1 MGSVS
6 DSLTIIGEL
15 GSHEQ
20 APAFA
25 EVVRRVHHRYATE
38 IVGEFA
44 LCPFMK
50 DPDTAFGKFVVVLS
64 RELDVPAATQCVLE
78 AGTQVVHLIY
88 PLTSA
93 TAAEFERFGNA
104 LHDAI
109 TARAS
114 GGPVHAAFHPQMVG
128 STTTAAKLVGV
139 VRRAPDPFVQFIP
152 EGLHKG
158 GSTFI
163 DLDNVDLA
171 SLVKTMPKKAPE
183 SNAKSNFER
192 LNQEDIRRIHDT
204 IASIHED
211 RDRSYAQFLKTLADV

>member
-1 MGSVS
+1 VS
-6 DSLTIIGEL
+6 ETLTIIGEL
-15 GSHEQ
+15 RSHEQ
-20 APAFA
+20 AAPFA

-38 IVGEFA
+38 IVGQFA

-50 DPDTAFGKFVVVLS
+50 DPETAFGKFVVVLS
-64 RELDVPAATQCVLE
+64 RELDVQTASSCVIE
-78 AGTQVVHLIY
+78 AGVQVVHLVY

-109 TARAS
+109 TARVS

-163 DLDNVDLA
+163 DLDNVDVA
-171 SLVKTMPKKAPE
+171 SLVKAMPNKPPE

-192 LNQEDIRRIHDT
+192 LKESDMRRIQDT
-204 IASIHED
+204 ITSIHED
-211 RDRSYAQFLKTLADV
+211 RDRSYAQFLKTLVDG